1 MNGTTTEAT
10 DGVAPSNGQPS
21 DELQMFSQKGELT
34 DDYPVTEYSY
44 QQPQQDQDAACYL
57 RCRGLPY
64 SASESDVRKFFEDW
78 NVVEVSFT
86 NSIDGK
92 PTGECYVQFGTPQDA
107 TDAQSKDRQTIG
119 SRYIEVFQ
127 VSDIEMEQLMKR
139 LHMKRT
145 MATKGFVRIRGLPYT
160 CTKEQ
165 VQEFFQG
172 LTVEEVV
179 FGKEP
184 GLEGRPTG
192 EGFVKFGA
200 SEEAERALQLNGQHM
215 GTRYLEIF
223 KSDGAAFEAFKL
235 RSQNNIVPL
244 KALAQS
250 APDWGPGYGGGYGY
264 GGGGGYGYGPG
275 PGDHYGGGYS
285 FGSGYE
291 QRGGGGRPYGRGYN
305 DGPSNRYSP
314 YPNYGGGYGYGG
326 GGGRHGGRGRGGG
339 GDYRGGYDDGYGG
352 GGYGGGAGYGG
363 YQDSIVGPTKVY
375 MRGIPFRITAA
386 ELERFFAPLV
396 CVDIQIGAMPDGRA
410 SGDGIVEF
418 QTPADA
424 RQALSKDRESIGS
437 RYIELFPTVN
447 AKIPSHVNYSSIG
460 GKGGGAPRAS
470 GSAPAGV
477 AGPAAIPSPSQ
488 QYASNQYGQY
498 GNDYYGYGGASAGY
512 GGAAS
517 AGYGTTAGYGA
528 AASAGYAGAA
538 QDVKPVDYNWPTA
551 QY

>member
-1 MNGTTTEAT
+1 MNGTATEAA
-10 DGVAPSNGQPS
+10 DGTATSNGETS
-21 DELQMFSQKGELT
+21 DELQKFSQK
-34 DDYPVTEYSY
+34 
-44 QQPQQDQDAACYL
+44 DAACYL

-86 NSIDGK
+86 SSIDGK
-92 PTGECYVQFGTPQDA
+92 PTGECYVQFGTRQDA
-107 TDAQSKDRQTIG
+107 SDAQSKDRQTIG

-139 LHMKRT
+139 LLMKRT
-145 MATKGFVRIRGLPYT
+145 MATKGFVRVRGLPYT
-160 CTKEQ
+160 CTKDQ
-165 VQEFFQG
+165 VQQFFQG

-250 APDWGPGYGGGYGY
+250 TPDWGPGYGGGYGY
-264 GGGGGYGYGPG
+264 GGGGYGYGPG
-275 PGDHYGGGYS
+275 PGDHYGSGYS

-305 DGPSNRYSP
+305 DAPSNRYSP

-326 GGGRHGGRGRGGG
+326 GGGGGRHGGRGNRGG

-396 CVDIQIGAMPDGRA
+396 LVDIQIGAMPDGRS

-447 AKIPSHVNYSSIG
+447 AKIPSHVNYNSIG
-460 GKGGGAPRAS
+460 GKGGALPRAGGAAAGG
-470 GSAPAGV
+470 GSELSA
-477 AGPAAIPSPSQ
+477 PSQ
-488 QYASNQYGQY
+488 QYGQYGQY
-498 GNDYYGYGGASAGY
+498 GNDYYGYGGAGY
-512 GGAAS
+512 GGAA
-517 AGYGTTAGYGA
+517 GAGYGA
-528 AASAGYAGAA
+528 SAAAGYGGGAA